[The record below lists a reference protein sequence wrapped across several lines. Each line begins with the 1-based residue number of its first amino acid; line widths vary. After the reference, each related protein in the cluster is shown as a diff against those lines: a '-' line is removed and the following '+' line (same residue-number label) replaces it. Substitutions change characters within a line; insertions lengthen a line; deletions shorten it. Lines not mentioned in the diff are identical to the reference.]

1 MAAISYSLFIDDA
14 PASPDLL
21 AAIQQIEV
29 EDHADLAD
37 MVRLQ
42 ISISANDSCSA
53 WTVIDE
59 DIFSRLAKISIE
71 VAIGSV
77 LAEPLIEAYV
87 IETNANFTNQPG
99 QSILNVVAMDATV
112 LMSLEE
118 KVKSWPDMSDS
129 DIANAIFTD
138 QDYNFVPDVETTTVR
153 RQDVDQAPM
162 QRGTDLQFLRHLARR
177 NGYEVY
183 VETNPLTRLTEGHFH
198 PPRLDQ
204 TAQGVLSVNF
214 GEATNVNSFNARF
227 DMLGPTSAQATGLD
241 VATLSDQQ
249 AQADSISLRSLGSLA
264 SLNGDRPRRVLLTN
278 TGLSDAGEL
287 QSYAQAVVDRSSLAI
302 TGQGQLN
309 TVAYGKLLRAKR
321 PVLVRGAG
329 TQFNGTYYVRRVL
342 HTMSGDSYSQ
352 NFTLHRNATGLSGDE
367 NFVDDLALP
376 S

>member
-1 MAAISYSLFIDDA
+1 VAAVSYSLFIDDA
-14 PASPDLL
+14 PASPELL

-37 MVRLQ
+37 MLRLR
-42 ISISANDSCSA
+42 ISICANDSCSA

-59 DIFSRLAKISIE
+59 DLFPRLAKIQVS
-71 VAIGSV
+71 VAVGSAI
-77 LAEPLIEAYV
+77 AEPLIEAYV
-87 IETNANFTNQPG
+87 IETNANFANQPG

-138 QDYNFVPDVETTTVR
+138 QAYNFVPDVETTTLR
-153 RQDVDQAPM
+153 RQDVDQAPT
-162 QRGTDLQFLRHLARR
+162 QRGTDLQFLRDLARR
-177 NGYEVY
+177 NGFEVY

-204 TAQGVLSVNF
+204 TAQGVLSINF

-227 DMLGPTSAQATGLD
+227 DMLGPTSAQARGLN
-241 VATLSDQQ
+241 VGTLSNEQ
-249 AQADSISLRSLGSLA
+249 AQADSISLRALGRQTSLDG
-264 SLNGDRPRRVLLTN
+264 NRPRRMLLTN
-278 TGLSDAGEL
+278 TGLSEAAEL
-287 QSYAQAVVDRSSLAI
+287 QIYAQAVVDSSSLAI
-302 TGQGQLN
+302 TGEGQLN

-329 TQFNGTYYVRRVL
+329 SQFNGTYYVRRVL
-342 HTMSGDSYSQ
+342 HTMSGDSYAQ
-352 NFTLHRNATGLSGDE
+352 NFTLHRNATGLSGE
-367 NFVDDLALP
+367 ESFIDDLALP